1 MGKAEP
7 LRRMELDMGAMRFF
21 RELAILLVFLFF
33 SAGALLLHDSIVSPG
48 SKQLWDLLA
57 GACVCSLGAFVVYF
71 LFRPLERGYAMRF
84 FRESAILL
92 VFLFFSAG
100 ALLLHDSIVS
110 PGTKQL
116 WDLLAGALLFP
127 LGAFFLFFL
136 FQPLE
141 IEYSRSLF

>member
-1 MGKAEP
+1 
-7 LRRMELDMGAMRFF
+7 MELDMGAMRFF

-48 SKQLWDLLA
+48 TKQPWDLLA
-57 GACVCSLGAFVVYF
+57 GAFACSLGAFVVYF
-71 LFRPLERGYAMRF
+71 LFRPMERGYAMRF

-116 WDLLAGALLFP
+116 WDLLAGALLCP
-127 LGAFFLFFL
+127 LGAFVVYFLFR
-136 FQPLE
+136 PLE
-141 IEYSRSLF
+141 RE